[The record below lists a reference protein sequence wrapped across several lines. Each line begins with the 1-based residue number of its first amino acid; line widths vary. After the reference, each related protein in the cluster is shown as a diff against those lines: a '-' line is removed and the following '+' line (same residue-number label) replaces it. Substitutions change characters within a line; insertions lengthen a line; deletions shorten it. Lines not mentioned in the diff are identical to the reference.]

1 MSEEGLYGVIKLTV
15 FLKNKRKVNYFFDRL
30 SYGYYQLSICIEK
43 NVRTSISLSR
53 LVKRQGHGKRKAEKF
68 AFYLHVHC
76 YTGGTRENE
85 LILILS

>member
-1 MSEEGLYGVIKLTV
+1 MSLYREERQDCLLT
-15 FLKNKRKVNYFFDRL
+15 NRDREML
-30 SYGYYQLSICIEK
+30 
-43 NVRTSISLSR
+43 
-53 LVKRQGHGKRKAEKF
+53 GHEKRKAEKF